1 MKLSLLSE
9 AFFFTALAIPVEGQ
23 APASPPPPV
32 TPGLDFLFSCN
43 VSMGLSLKVGT
54 GIKDTTRAVF
64 PIHGGQAIGPK
75 LSAKVLE
82 VGADWA
88 SYGTLLN
95 GVNVADDAVASANP
109 NATTFFATD
118 ARFQLLTL
126 DGANILVET
135 KGQTAP
141 PESDPKATGAVHVQ
155 AKFGTTSKSYSW
167 LNDILSVGILR
178 TNSDGY
184 QIDLWQLMTV

>member
-1 MKLSLLSE
+1 MKFVSSCVFFALSAMGS
-9 AFFFTALAIPVEGQ
+9 TALAQ
-23 APASPPPPV
+23 APPTANPT
-32 TPGLDFLFSCN
+32 TPGLTFLFSCN
-43 VSMGLSLKVGT
+43 VTMGLPLKVGT
-54 GIKDTTRAVF
+54 GVKNTTRAVF
-64 PIHGGQAIGPK
+64 PISGGQAVGPR
-75 LSAKVLE
+75 LQAKVLE

-95 GVNVADDAVASANP
+95 GVNVADDSTASKDP
-109 NATTFFATD
+109 KATTFFGTD

-141 PESDPKATGAVHVQ
+141 GTTTGAVHVL
-155 AKFGTTSKSYSW
+155 AHLETTSSAYEW
-167 LNDILSVGILR
+167 INDVLTVGVLR

-184 QIDLWQLMTV
+184 QIDLWQLTTP

>member
-1 MKLSLLSE
+1 MKFISSYI
-9 AFFFTALAIPVEGQ
+9 FIALAALGSTAQ
-23 APASPPPPV
+23 AQALATTTPTA
-32 TPGLDFLFSCN
+32 PGLEFLFSCN
-43 VSMGLSLKVGT
+43 ISMGLSLKVGT
-54 GIKDTTRAVF
+54 GVKNTTRAVF
-64 PIHGGQAIGPK
+64 PISGGQAVGPR
-75 LSAKVLE
+75 LQAKVLE

-95 GVNVADDAVASANP
+95 GVNVADDATASKDP
-109 NATTFFATD
+109 KATTFFGTD

-141 PESDPKATGAVHVQ
+141 GTTTGAVHLR
-155 AKFGTTSKSYSW
+155 AHLETTSVAYDW
-167 LNDILSVGILR
+167 INDILAIGVLR

-184 QIDLWQLMTV
+184 QIDLWQLTTP